1 VTTIRPLRRLL
12 FAFAVLALVTAGS
25 AVADHLDP
33 KKRITPADQARAR
46 AMLLKRTDLPGFRGT
61 PAGVGEPHIDCA
73 ASVGEADLTLTGEAE
88 GLQFVLGPVSVN
100 SASQIYESAADA
112 TASWRRGTSA
122 AGTKCLTDLLRR
134 EFTKQ
139 GIRLVSFRK
148 VAFPRVS
155 ERTVAYRVTLSV
167 QTPQGPAPLY
177 ADVVVLLR
185 SRALAQVFVASAFV
199 APRRAEELR
208 LARLVAGRMAR
219 ALG

>member
-1 VTTIRPLRRLL
+1 MRPLRRLL

-46 AMLLKRTDLPGFRGT
+46 AMLLKRTDLPAGFRGT
-61 PAGVGEPHIDCA
+61 PTGVGEPHIDCA
-73 ASVGEADLTLTGEAE
+73 PSVGEADLTLTGEAE

-112 TASWRRGTSA
+112 AASWRRGTSA

-134 EFTKQ
+134 EFTRQ
-139 GIRLVSFRK
+139 GIRFVSFRK

-167 QTPQGPAPLY
+167 QTPQGAAPLY
-177 ADVVVLLR
+177 ADVVVLSR

-219 ALG
+219 AMG